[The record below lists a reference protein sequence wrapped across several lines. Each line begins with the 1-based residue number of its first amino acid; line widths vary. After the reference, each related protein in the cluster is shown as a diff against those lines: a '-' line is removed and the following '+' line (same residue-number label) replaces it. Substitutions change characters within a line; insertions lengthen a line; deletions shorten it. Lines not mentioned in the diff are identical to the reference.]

1 MLQAKECHDVGPR
14 NCAGLMQRYQ
24 SCCAVLKTVM
34 IYWSHNIIRK
44 ELLTQKNY
52 STLKRKF
59 FTLSV
64 LQLSNVAITHP
75 RIRRRVTRE
84 RVKLLG

>member
-1 MLQAKECHDVGPR
+1 MA
-14 NCAGLMQRYQ
+14 
-24 SCCAVLKTVM
+24 
-34 IYWSHNIIRK
+34 YWSHNITRK

-52 STLKRKF
+52 SSLKRKC

-64 LQLSNVAITHP
+64 LQLSNVEIIHL
-75 RIRRRVTRE
+75 RIKWKVTTE